1 MSFTVA
7 PSGAPVPASPAPT
20 RFRTPSW
27 LDLRLL
33 LGIALVLGSVL
44 LGARIVGSADQRAA
58 VWRTTHALS
67 AGTVLTE
74 DDVEVARVQL
84 GDTEGY
90 VPAADSIVGQA
101 ATHDLGA
108 GELVARSAIDA
119 KPPGTTVTIPV
130 PSLNTPAIE
139 RGARVA
145 IWVSTEVCTAVVV
158 LPDAAVQDVA
168 DDRGGF
174 SAASQIGVVVR
185 VEADLALRVIQ
196 ALDLPDAVIRLGVLD
211 GPGAVDGGPLPDLAV
226 CAGGR

>member
-1 MSFTVA
+1 MSFTAA
-7 PSGAPVPASPAPT
+7 PSSAPVPASPAPT

-44 LGARIVGSADQRAA
+44 LGARVVASSDERTA
-58 VWRTTHALS
+58 VWRTTHAMS
-67 AGTVLTE
+67 AGTVLTD

-84 GDTEGY
+84 GDTGGY
-90 VPAADSIVGQA
+90 LPAADPIVGQA

-108 GELVARSAIDA
+108 GELVARSAVDST
-119 KPPGTTVTIPV
+119 PPGTTVTIPV
-130 PSLNTPAIE
+130 PALNSPAID

-145 IWVSTEVCTAVVV
+145 IWVSTQVCTAVVV
-158 LPDAAVQDVA
+158 LPDAAVQDVS

-185 VEADLALRVIQ
+185 VEAGLALRVIQ
-196 ALDLPDAVIRLGVLD
+196 ALDLPDAVIRLGILD
-211 GPGAVDGGPLPDLAV
+211 GPAVLERGPLPDLAV
-226 CAGGR
+226 CAGRR

>member
-7 PSGAPVPASPAPT
+7 PSSATAPASPAPT

-33 LGIALVLGSVL
+33 LGIALVLGSVV
-44 LGARIVGSADQRAA
+44 LGARIVASADERTA
-58 VWRTTHALS
+58 VWRTTHALA
-67 AGTVLTE
+67 AGTVITE
-74 DDVEVARVQL
+74 DDVEVSRVQL

-90 VPAADSIVGQA
+90 VPGADPIVGQI

-108 GELVARSAIDA
+108 GELVAQSAIDA
-119 KPPGTTVTIPV
+119 TPPGTTMTIPV

-158 LPDAAVQDVA
+158 LPDAAVQAVA

-174 SAASQIGVVVR
+174 SAASQIGVIVR
-185 VEADLALRVIQ
+185 VEADLAVRVIQ

-211 GPGAVDGGPLPDLAV
+211 GPASGPREPLPDLAV
-226 CAGGR
+226 CAGRR